1 MTQSRA
7 RVCVCVCVCVVAEEA
22 KKVFFQKLAYGKSF
36 AETFRKVSEGV
47 TGTGRNR
54 EDGVK

>member
-1 MTQSRA
+1 M
-7 RVCVCVCVCVVAEEA
+7 CVCVCVVAEEA